1 MNIDGRECYII
12 VNAQQNHNKR
22 YEKIFIQF
30 LSGQENKQTSF
41 LSDTHRDKIL
51 SYITIIEEEI
61 PKLVYNI
68 NYKLW
73 LDSIFSRFVEVK

>member
-1 MNIDGRECYII
+1 MFFVI
-12 VNAQQNHNKR
+12 
-22 YEKIFIQF
+22 EKILINY
-30 LSGQENKQTSF
+30 LSTKSQGNENSNLSF
-41 LSDTHRDKIL
+41 LDSVDTNILL

-73 LDSIFSRFVEVK
+73 LDCIYSRFVEVK